1 MSKTFIIFLLF
12 LCFFKVKVY
21 DYETLEEL
29 MPKTIF
35 LNKSDSYVIM
45 KYKALCAKDHSTN
58 INFQTTG
65 NFYSLFGYVYLYDD
79 LSKATRNKN
88 GYFVDFNEQ
97 NRLYNNIIFN
107 NITCQ
112 KDYYFIILYFETYP
126 HLYNN
131 YYQVTIINEET
142 NIFNLSPISSQY
154 YTFFQRQQKLSE
166 NFIYEFNETRY
177 AFIQI
182 EEGNLKIKDNDA
194 IIFDNNGGKFDK
206 IFEFQKNKKYYLY
219 FSASSTDFP
228 IHFQFY
234 NESKFFKYNKNN
246 NLIMLYG
253 SYKTYYLEIDISDY
267 HIGEYIYF
275 SKFMIVQFVILNI
288 NIK

>member
-12 LCFFKVKVY
+12 LCFWQVKDY
-21 DYETLEEL
+21 DYETLDEL
-29 MPKTIF
+29 IPKTIF

-45 KYKALCAKDHSTN
+45 RYKSLCAKDHSTN

-65 NFYSLFGYVYLYDD
+65 NFDSIFGYVYLYDD

-88 GYFVDFNEQ
+88 GYFLDFNEQ
-97 NRLYNNIIFN
+97 NRLNNNIIFK
-107 NITCQ
+107 NIVCQ
-112 KDYYFIILYFETYP
+112 KDYYYIIYYSLKQC
-126 HLYNN
+126 HLYNK
-131 YYQVTIINEET
+131 YLQVTIINEET

-154 YTFFQRQQKLSE
+154 YTFFPRKENRTE

-182 EEGNLKIKDNDA
+182 EDGNLKIKDNDA
-194 IIFDNNGGKFDK
+194 MIFDNNGEKFDK

-219 FSASSTDFP
+219 FSASSNDFP

-234 NESKFFKYNKNN
+234 NESKYLKYNKNN

-267 HIGEYIYF
+267 NIGEF
-275 SKFMIVQFVILNI
+275 PNL
-288 NIK
+288 